1 MKTTNKNLEA
11 VSPLTLE
18 QCRGSRSKTAR
29 SDRFGTNT
37 GTTKSRDSTS
47 MWCRA
52 SHYSRPPTNSTA
64 VPVVGR
70 DRSPACALLHR
81 FRGRNVENLFVVGA
95 SVYPFNAGYNP
106 IGL

>member
-1 MKTTNKNLEA
+1 MKTYNKDIEA
-11 VSPLTLE
+11 VSQLTPE
-18 QCRGSRSKTAR
+18 QCRVTQQSRQ

-52 SHYSRPPTNSTA
+52 SHYSRPSISSTA
-64 VPVVGR
+64 APVVGR
-70 DRSPACALLHR
+70 DRSPACALLHL
-81 FRGRNVENLFVVGA
+81 FRRRNVENLFVVAA

-106 IGL
+106 IRF